1 MNVHLS
7 ALEARLIG
15 SLIEKAITTP
25 DQYPLS
31 LNALL
36 NACNQKSN
44 RDPVLSLDERTVQ
57 ESVEGLVKNHLVLE
71 KSGFGSRVPKYQ
83 HRFCNTGF
91 GSLEFTPVETA
102 VICELLLRGPQ
113 TPGELRTRV
122 PRMAPL
128 PDASEIDTALENLAT
143 RPDGPFV
150 KQLPREPGRRDSRYA
165 HLFSGEDQIPLTEAE
180 SQAPP
185 LAEAESRPNVGSSDA
200 RGSIAARV
208 QSLEEQ
214 VTALRQELEALRA
227 SIKSP

>member
-1 MNVHLS
+1 MNTHLT

-31 LNALL
+31 LNALT

-44 RDPVLSLDERTVQ
+44 REPVLSLDERTVR
-57 ESVEGLVKNHLVLE
+57 ESVEGLVKKHLVLE

-91 GSLEFTPVETA
+91 GSLEFTPVQTA
-102 VICELLLRGPQ
+102 IICELLLRGPQ

-122 PRMAPL
+122 PRMAQL
-128 PDASEIDTALENLAT
+128 SDAAEVEAALEDLAT

-165 HLFSGEDQIPLTEAE
+165 HLFSGEEAIPMTPVEAAGGAEPPPDVAADARDSLQARVTTLEEQIVALRVELE
-180 SQAPP
+180 E
-185 LAEAESRPNVGSSDA
+185 L
-200 RGSIAARV
+200 RGSI
-208 QSLEEQ
+208 
-214 VTALRQELEALRA
+214 
-227 SIKSP
+227 KSS